1 MHVAS
6 VPAPATECHA
16 LRVRPTRA
24 HSRPPV
30 ARAMTPVGFCFA
42 LRERAC
48 ADPQTS
54 RSHVVLSSSEL
65 GASRDARIPR
75 EAQAGGFEQERA
87 WKGWSCTPA
96 APRPGRASKLFLCD
110 AGYLLDS
117 RGSPKGAVDLRGV
130 GTAAAGARR
139 RTVAL
144 RALEAITVARLGQW
158 PAQASDRPGDPRY
171 GLPRASR

>member
-30 ARAMTPVGFCFA
+30 ARAVIPVGFCFA

-54 RSHVVLSSSEL
+54 RSHVVPSERQRKPSPGRPLGQLSGSEPSRGPCCEARPPPGQSQLSSSEVS
-65 GASRDARIPR
+65 ASR
-75 EAQAGGFEQERA
+75 EA
-87 WKGWSCTPA
+87 TVLHY
-96 APRPGRASKLFLCD
+96 AST
-110 AGYLLDS
+110 
-117 RGSPKGAVDLRGV
+117 RVRTMSPV
-130 GTAAAGARR
+130 
-139 RTVAL
+139 
-144 RALEAITVARLGQW
+144 
-158 PAQASDRPGDPRY
+158 
-171 GLPRASR
+171 